1 MSCDKKTYNS
11 AFTMARLEAL
21 EAAIAEG
28 VFRVK
33 YSDKEVQYRSL
44 AEMMQI
50 RDIMR
55 RQLGLKKK
63 CGSPGL
69 FGGSRI
75 KAIHDKGV
83 DSDD

>member
-1 MSCDKKTYNS
+1 MACDNKSFSS
-11 AFTMARLEAL
+11 AFTVPRLEAL

-28 VFRVK
+28 VLRVK

-44 AEMMQI
+44 AEMLQV

-55 RQLGLKKK
+55 RALGLKKK
-63 CGSPGL
+63 CGASGI

-75 KAIHDKGV
+75 RLIHGKGI
-83 DSDD
+83 DDET